1 MGNENIDR
9 LKPIAFIEVKYKKGF
24 LNFIAMTFD
33 HGNSYLHFKGVEVED
48 LNVVLNYDR
57 AVELCM
63 SKDAVEKYF
72 PWESVVQVTL
82 KRLPKK
88 E

>member
-1 MGNENIDR
+1 MADNIDR
-9 LKPIAFIEVKYKKGF
+9 LKPIAFIEVKYKKGY
-24 LNFIAMTFD
+24 LNFIAMTIDYTQGF
-33 HGNSYLHFKGVEVED
+33 LHFKGVEVED
-48 LNVVLNYDR
+48 LNVELNYDR

-63 SKDAVEKYF
+63 SKDATEKYF
-72 PWESVVQVTL
+72 PWSSVVQVTL